1 MSFFQ
6 NYPLNPNLNDNL
18 TRLSGGCGCG
28 QNYQLGELTDA
39 EVQSIV
45 TTHFKSLPTTKIIAI
60 ATESANGNFNTI
72 ANEVR
77 LLQTKICTYGAKD
90 KVADFVSK
98 NFYYLIAG
106 LVVGGILL
114 MRK

>member
-1 MSFFQ
+1 MVYMQ
-6 NYPLNPNLNDNL
+6 NYPLAPTLNDNL
-18 TRLSGGCGCG
+18 TRLSGCGCG

-45 TTHFKSLPTTKIIAI
+45 TTHFKSLPATKILAI
-60 ATESANGNFNTI
+60 ATESASGNFNTI
-72 ANEVR
+72 ANEVK

-90 KVADFVSK
+90 KLAEFISK
-98 NFYYLIAG
+98 NFYYLVGG
-106 LVVGGILL
+106 LVVGGFLL